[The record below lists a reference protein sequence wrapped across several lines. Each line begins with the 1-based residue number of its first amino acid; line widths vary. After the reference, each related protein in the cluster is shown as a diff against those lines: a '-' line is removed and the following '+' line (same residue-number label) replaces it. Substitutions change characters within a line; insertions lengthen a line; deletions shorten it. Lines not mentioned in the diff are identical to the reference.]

1 MGLFK
6 KKENDNPIDAYFD
19 RDLMKKVLDYNQD
32 NIVDVK
38 DIVELSNDIESS
50 FSKYNDLLKNQIEDV
65 KSSII

>member
-6 KKENDNPIDAYFD
+6 KKKNDNPIDAYFD